1 MALEVG
7 GLAGVPGQTVR
18 GTHALVE
25 LATAPGPGS
34 GLEELAVVII
44 TAKTVAEGDPKML
57 FTANIHGP
65 EICPCIVAHRLIEFC
80 EAAME
85 AGTLK
90 GSVVVYPSLN
100 PTGHRAAT
108 RHPQFENP
116 DDTDPN
122 RMWPNSNP
130 FAATAADAAL
140 DDDALKRFYD
150 DEVTNTKP
158 IEKCW
163 ATLFEVWR
171 PIGFDYHLDLHTMG
185 NPLCNPFSYLHPT
198 LYDESDPDFTRADA
212 EGLAAKML
220 ALHKAI
226 GLSILVEPPPP
237 TY

>member
-18 GTHALVE
+18 GTHPLVE

-44 TAKTVAEGDPKML
+44 TAKDVAEGDPKML

-130 FAATAADAAL
+130 CKHAHCPPPSPCMSIPPPGLCATALTCCAPQSL
-140 DDDALKRFYD
+140 
-150 DEVTNTKP
+150 
-158 IEKCW
+158 
-163 ATLFEVWR
+163 
-171 PIGFDYHLDLHTMG
+171 
-185 NPLCNPFSYLHPT
+185 
-198 LYDESDPDFTRADA
+198 
-212 EGLAAKML
+212 
-220 ALHKAI
+220 
-226 GLSILVEPPPP
+226 PPPP
-237 TY
+237 TRRWTTTR